1 MQLQVK
7 IAKPITSLGL
17 AAMAW
22 LAVAQAAKP
31 NVVILATGGTNAA
44 GYPCQRCEGDS
55 LVSRAHDLNP
65 QKARILVAV
74 ALTKTTDSKELQR
87 IFWQY

>member
-44 GYPCQRCEGDS
+44 GYPCQRCAGDS
-55 LVSRAHDLNP
+55 LVPRARRLR
-65 QKARILVAV
+65 AA
-74 ALTKTTDSKELQR
+74 QR
-87 IFWQY
+87 RAA